1 MLADAIALF
10 GAGIASFL
18 APCVIPLVPAYLG
31 MITGET
37 ADRRANAPA
46 RARTGATTGDGDP
59 LQLAGSPPAA
69 GSDAAGAGRD
79 GGGDES
85 TDACAGRV
93 EVDDGRGGR
102 GEGVGDGAVDAGR
115 AVVATLLF
123 VAGFAVVFAGLGV
136 AAGLAGSSLQSVQ
149 DGLERVGGV
158 LVALFGLAL
167 LGILRGPFAR
177 ERRLFTELPDI
188 GGRLRPVVVGVAFG
202 AAWSPCV
209 GPLLG
214 AALVTA
220 ARTGDP
226 VEGAYACGIGVP
238 FVAASLG
245 LASAPGLFDRLRRI
259 GPRLERVAGVFLL
272 VLGVLLATGWYGHL
286 TSYLA
291 EFAPAVAGV

>member
-1 MLADAIALF
+1 MLTDAIALF

-31 MITGET
+31 MITGEA
-37 ADRRANAPA
+37 ADQR
-46 RARTGATTGDGDP
+46 
-59 LQLAGSPPAA
+59 
-69 GSDAAGAGRD
+69 
-79 GGGDES
+79 
-85 TDACAGRV
+85 
-93 EVDDGRGGR
+93 
-102 GEGVGDGAVDAGR
+102 DAGR

-123 VAGFAVVFAGLGV
+123 VAGFALVFSGLGV

-226 VEGAYACGIGVP
+226 VEGAILLFAYACGIGVP

-272 VLGVLLATGWYGHL
+272 VLGVLLATGWYAHL

-291 EFAPAVAGV
+291 EFTPAVAGV

>member
-10 GAGIASFL
+10 GAGIASFP

-31 MITGET
+31 MITGEAAT
-37 ADRRANAPA
+37 RRPPDRARPRRPA
-46 RARTGATTGDGDP
+46 RAGPG
-59 LQLAGSPPAA
+59 
-69 GSDAAGAGRD
+69 AAGAPG
-79 GGGDES
+79 
-85 TDACAGRV
+85 
-93 EVDDGRGGR
+93 VDPGA
-102 GEGVGDGAVDAGR
+102 GVGDGRGDHVEQDGRPEVGWPEDDEDEPDEDERAAGR
-115 AVVATLLF
+115 AVVSTLLF

-149 DGLERVGGV
+149 DGLERVGGA

-167 LGILRGPFAR
+167 LGIVRGPLAR
-177 ERRLFTELPDI
+177 ERRLFTELPRV

-202 AAWSPCV
+202 AAWTPCV

-214 AALVTA
+214 AALVAA

-226 VEGAYACGIGVP
+226 VEGAVLLFAYACGIGVP

-245 LASAPGLFDRLRRI
+245 LASAPGVFERLKRI

-272 VLGVLLATGWYGHL
+272 VLGALLATGGYRYL

-291 EFAPAVAGV
+291 ELAPAVGGV

>member
-31 MITGET
+31 MITGEAAT
-37 ADRRANAPA
+37 HDPGSVHGRSRSDEMS
-46 RARTGATTGDGDP
+46 RT
-59 LQLAGSPPAA
+59 QN
-69 GSDAAGAGRD
+69 
-79 GGGDES
+79 
-85 TDACAGRV
+85 
-93 EVDDGRGGR
+93 EV
-102 GEGVGDGAVDAGR
+102 AAGR

-123 VAGFAVVFAGLGV
+123 VAGFAMVFAGLGV

-149 DGLERVGGV
+149 DGLERIGGI

-167 LGILRGPFAR
+167 LGLLRGPFAR
-177 ERRLFTELPDI
+177 EKRLFTTLPDI

-214 AALVTA
+214 AALVVA

-226 VEGAYACGIGVP
+226 VEGAILLFAYACGIGVP

-245 LASAPGLFDRLRRI
+245 LASAPGLFERLKRI
-259 GPRLERVAGVFLL
+259 GPRLDRVAGVFLL
-272 VLGVLLATGWYGHL
+272 VLGVLLATGWYRHL